1 MPQPRGEP
9 GGEERGSD
17 FARYAGLG
25 LQFAATV
32 MLLAFL
38 GYWLD
43 RKAGTSPLF
52 LFAGVLLG
60 FLGATISLVRHV
72 PPARPRRRR

>member
-9 GGEERGSD
+9 GGQERGSD

-25 LQFAATV
+25 VQFGVTV
-32 MLLAFL
+32 VVLAL
-38 GYWLD
+38 AGYWLD
-43 RKAGTSPLF
+43 RRVGTLPLF
-52 LFAGVLLG
+52 LLLGVFLG

-72 PPARPRRRR
+72 PPARGRPRR